1 MTPFMSL
8 RELSQR
14 LASRPDEVDLVARR
28 IRHWTNE
35 KLIETVGDRHSG
47 KGRHRQYS
55 LAGIVTAALL
65 WELSK
70 YNLPVGVLE
79 KILPAIEWIDDHYFE
94 EMELALADSGDEAD
108 VMSGLKNWTNAMEGK
123 VPWWITVSYDQASGD
138 YICKSLKTE
147 IEVQQRLEEPSVII
161 LNMKNIAAHATKPV

>member
-1 MTPFMSL
+1 MITMEGKVPWWITVSYNQASGDYICKSLKTEIEVQQRLEEPSVIILNMKNIAAHATTPFMSL

-14 LASRPDEVDLVARR
+14 LASRPDEVGLVARR

-94 EMELALADSGDEAD
+94 EMELALADSMDGR
-108 VMSGLKNWTNAMEGK
+108 VFG
-123 VPWWITVSYDQASGD
+123 
-138 YICKSLKTE
+138 
-147 IEVQQRLEEPSVII
+147 
-161 LNMKNIAAHATKPV
+161 